1 MRREHFYRNKKA
13 VKRSAAGAA
22 LAIFLAL
29 QITGCSQTADQ
40 NKADR
45 KTEQAQGTEKEGTAA
60 EESSAETEKNGTG
73 TDKPKDTGNNESGQ
87 EKCPVCVM
95 QYLFRLFRR
104 YTVLRNDPFQACLPV
119 SIEINMKR
127 IGSV

>member
-1 MRREHFYRNKKA
+1 M
-13 VKRSAAGAA
+13 KRSAAGAA

-73 TDKPKDTGNNESGQ
+73 TDKPKDTGN
-87 EKCPVCVM
+87 K
-95 QYLFRLFRR
+95 
-104 YTVLRNDPFQACLPV
+104 
-119 SIEINMKR
+119 
-127 IGSV
+127 

>member
-1 MRREHFYRNKKA
+1 M
-13 VKRSAAGAA
+13 KRSAAGAA

-87 EKCPVCVM
+87 EKTGKEEKPVK
-95 QYLFRLFRR
+95 
-104 YTVLRNDPFQACLPV
+104 QAGEP
-119 SIEINMKR
+119 SPD
-127 IGSV
+127 GSQADAEAAADQGTA

>member
-45 KTEQAQGTEKEGTAA
+45 KTEQAQGTEKEG
-60 EESSAETEKNGTG
+60 G
-73 TDKPKDTGNNESGQ
+73 
-87 EKCPVCVM
+87 
-95 QYLFRLFRR
+95 
-104 YTVLRNDPFQACLPV
+104 
-119 SIEINMKR
+119 
-127 IGSV
+127 

>member
-45 KTEQAQGTEKEGTAA
+45 KTEQAQG
-60 EESSAETEKNGTG
+60 
-73 TDKPKDTGNNESGQ
+73 D
-87 EKCPVCVM
+87 
-95 QYLFRLFRR
+95 
-104 YTVLRNDPFQACLPV
+104 
-119 SIEINMKR
+119 
-127 IGSV
+127 

>member
-73 TDKPKDTGNNESGQ
+73 TDKPKDTGNNESGP
-87 EKCPVCVM
+87 EKTGKEEKPVKQAGSRPQTAARQM
-95 QYLFRLFRR
+95 QRQQLTRG
-104 YTVLRNDPFQACLPV
+104 TA
-119 SIEINMKR
+119 
-127 IGSV
+127 

>member
-45 KTEQAQGTEKEGTAA
+45 KTEQAQGCSLASPGRLM
-60 EESSAETEKNGTG
+60 TG
-73 TDKPKDTGNNESGQ
+73 S
-87 EKCPVCVM
+87 
-95 QYLFRLFRR
+95 
-104 YTVLRNDPFQACLPV
+104 
-119 SIEINMKR
+119 
-127 IGSV
+127 

>member
-60 EESSAETEKNGTG
+60 EESSAETEKTARELTSRRIQGTMNPGRKRPGKEEKPVKQAGSRPQTAARQMQRQQLTRG
-73 TDKPKDTGNNESGQ
+73 T
-87 EKCPVCVM
+87 
-95 QYLFRLFRR
+95 
-104 YTVLRNDPFQACLPV
+104 A
-119 SIEINMKR
+119 
-127 IGSV
+127 